1 MAGTT
6 EEYISHHLTNLTFG
20 QFNES
25 HARASADC
33 VETAEVHCVA
43 VGDWGFAHSAEEA
56 AQMGFNAI
64 NVDSMGWS
72 IFLGIV
78 FVLVFGRAAKRAE
91 AEAGGVPTG
100 LLNFVEM
107 MVDFVDDLVRGTFT
121 HVNAMI
127 APMALTIFVWVFF
140 MNLMDLVPVDWIPEL
155 ALLLGVSHMKVVPST
170 DPNITLGLALGVF
183 VLVLWYSIV
192 KKGAWG
198 FFSELAF
205 HPFPAWMF
213 PVNLVLEGVGLLA
226 KPVSLGLRLFGNLY
240 AGEMIFILIAI
251 MFSAGIFLGALA
263 GVLQLGWALFHVL
276 VITLQAFI
284 FMVLSV
290 VYLNQAHDRMEE
302 H

>member
-1 MAGTT
+1 MAGTS
-6 EEYISHHLTNLTFG
+6 EEYISHHLTNLTWG
-20 QFNES
+20 QFNEG
-25 HARASADC
+25 HLRASEAC
-33 VETAEVHCVA
+33 VDHCVK
-43 VGDWGFAHSAEEA
+43 VGDWGFAQSAAEA
-56 AQMGFNAI
+56 SQMGFMTI

-72 IFLGIV
+72 IFLGMV
-78 FVLVFGRAAKRAE
+78 FLFIFGRAAKA
-91 AEAGGVPTG
+91 ATAGVPSG
-100 LLNFVEM
+100 LLNFVEAII
-107 MVDFVDDLVRGTFT
+107 DFTEDLVRGTFN
-121 HVNAMI
+121 HSNRMV
-127 APMALTIFVWVFF
+127 APMALTIFIWVFF
-140 MNLMDLVPVDWIPEL
+140 MNLMDLVPIDWIPLL
-155 ALLLGVSHMKVVPST
+155 AENVFHIPFMKVVPST
-170 DPNITLGLALGVF
+170 DPNITLGMALGVF
-183 VLVLWYSIV
+183 LLVIYYSIV
-192 KKGAWG
+192 KKGPWG

-213 PVNLVLEGVGLLA
+213 PVNLILEGVGLLA

-251 MFSAGIFLGALA
+251 MFNAGIALGLLA